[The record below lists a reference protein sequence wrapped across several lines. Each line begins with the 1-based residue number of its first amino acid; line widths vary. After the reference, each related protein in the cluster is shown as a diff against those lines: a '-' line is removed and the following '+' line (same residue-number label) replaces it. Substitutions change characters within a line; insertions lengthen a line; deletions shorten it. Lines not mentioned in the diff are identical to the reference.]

1 MKKALCHSW
10 NFQYHC
16 GANHAFHVAL
26 LIWRLFL
33 VSHHQLLPLMLQCSL
48 HWHFCCPPPIPPH
61 KKNSKDNF
69 VLLLVLNAKSIKIYF
84 IQRPKRKIQAVGVK
98 SSLDMSFPPT
108 LTSPLLNLSFCFC
121 YSVLWQQLY
130 LVPFMISI
138 LISEENDNCV
148 QA

>member
-48 HWHFCCPPPIPPH
+48 HWHFCCPPPIPPPQKKFQRQLCVAFGVKCQVYKNILYTKTK
-61 KKNSKDNF
+61 KKNTGSWRKIFTWHVFPPNTNITSF
-69 VLLLVLNAKSIKIYF
+69 EPFLLLLLFCSMTTTIFSTFYDLHSYKW
-84 IQRPKRKIQAVGVK
+84 RK
-98 SSLDMSFPPT
+98 
-108 LTSPLLNLSFCFC
+108 
-121 YSVLWQQLY
+121 W
-130 LVPFMISI
+130 
-138 LISEENDNCV
+138 
-148 QA
+148 